1 MSRAGAPLR
10 SAPELP
16 PRWSLDDRADAVAED
31 DQPLVSFGLNS
42 DRLFFITW
50 HESQGAGLPRAPRV
64 GLGVSEEAPPFIFVF
79 AEDTAAE

>member
-1 MSRAGAPLR
+1 MLRLTGDLKRSPASRDDAERDMSRAGAPLR

-42 DRLFFITW
+42 DRLFFIT
-50 HESQGAGLPRAPRV
+50 
-64 GLGVSEEAPPFIFVF
+64 
-79 AEDTAAE
+79 